1 MLLEGPDLVIAD
13 EAHEMKNP
21 ASLQCK
27 SMLKVGGGG
36 CVNTRVCGVRD
47 DSVGGRT
54 HLV

>member
-27 SMLKVGGGG
+27 SMLKVW
-36 CVNTRVCGVRD
+36 GV
-47 DSVGGRT
+47 
-54 HLV
+54 